1 MGLTPAE
8 QELNSYLNLLG
19 DGASVGDV
27 VKHFEKAPF
36 GWKDISTLD
45 VFVQLAKKGLRQFE
59 HRSEEIKV
67 KEFAEQAL
75 NSRERDA
82 ITVSKAKVYSQ
93 EETANFIS
101 MVNND
106 IFADVL
112 IPSSI
117 TDFIKAVDTFKEKLK
132 PKLDTLSKEI
142 DMYYQSQFATHI
154 KTFHKYIEELC
165 LIRNPEEVVKR
176 TGDQKNYLK
185 TARDKYM
192 QAAEF
197 ANRNFEDY
205 QRMITFVE
213 DNRSNF
219 TDLGEDYTIRTEDF
233 IDYINNDNEPWERF
247 PQMRKLYNE
256 LNKAIRER
264 VKALREEV
272 VERYEKIFEEIDKR
286 KAELKDGANIT
297 TNKDYLLQQI
307 NRDTS
312 LDKLK
317 LQKSLE
323 NSINS
328 EEKRLNK
335 GIDIWNDTIRQ
346 TDELKNNK
354 IKHEEELQRARE
366 SMPDLTML
374 STIRQ
379 WFTRKQGFDQHLAET
394 TKEVEKYTRSAK
406 ENRERRNQ
414 LLSHP
419 LFANLTIGTG
429 SMEVEQYL
437 TETTR
442 HIKEQQHVLN
452 EQEKHVL
459 VREKLKAYA
468 DELEEGKPCPL
479 CGAMHHPERFQSD
492 DTGNE
497 LTGIR
502 ERGIDLEKQIARV
515 SKLEK
520 QLHLLENSHL
530 DALRQIKEWEAKLLE
545 RQEQNREHE
554 RQFAWPE
561 YKEEK
566 VLDEAFRHA
575 EQLQATIKQKEIE
588 LNKIT
593 SSWEKEEKNKERYR
607 EELDKIRKTLTQQL
621 AELDILRGQL
631 QLVKAGEYLD
641 ITPDAIKKEQKRLL
655 AEYRHL
661 EQTFSDTGKQLQEQQ
676 QQSERCKSIVTINQ
690 QELQQEQSALID
702 LQQQL
707 DERLADSPFE
717 TFEEVA
723 GILSTPFVLEQEKR
737 RVAQFKEQITRNK
750 TTIERLEEEIGSS
763 MYDMEE
769 HQQLVAEI
777 DQVSKQVTENNREQG
792 NLEGIIKKLAS
803 DLESQSRLHQELE
816 KLAGRAE
823 NHHEVA
829 LQSQRFRGIHLFG
842 LPAKSLQR
850 RERPFLPP
858 HTATT
863 QPRDYR
869 RQ

>member
-1 MGLTPAE
+1 M
-8 QELNSYLNLLG
+8 
-19 DGASVGDV
+19 
-27 VKHFEKAPF
+27 
-36 GWKDISTLD
+36 
-45 VFVQLAKKGLRQFE
+45 
-59 HRSEEIKV
+59 
-67 KEFAEQAL
+67 
-75 NSRERDA
+75 
-82 ITVSKAKVYSQ
+82 
-93 EETANFIS
+93 
-101 MVNND
+101 
-106 IFADVL
+106 
-112 IPSSI
+112 
-117 TDFIKAVDTFKEKLK
+117 
-132 PKLDTLSKEI
+132 
-142 DMYYQSQFATHI
+142 
-154 KTFHKYIEELC
+154 
-165 LIRNPEEVVKR
+165 
-176 TGDQKNYLK
+176 
-185 TARDKYM
+185 
-192 QAAEF
+192 
-197 ANRNFEDY
+197 
-205 QRMITFVE
+205 
-213 DNRSNF
+213 
-219 TDLGEDYTIRTEDF
+219 
-233 IDYINNDNEPWERF
+233 
-247 PQMRKLYNE
+247 
-256 LNKAIRER
+256 
-264 VKALREEV
+264 
-272 VERYEKIFEEIDKR
+272 
-286 KAELKDGANIT
+286 
-297 TNKDYLLQQI
+297 
-307 NRDTS
+307 
-312 LDKLK
+312 
-317 LQKSLE
+317 QKSLE

-823 NHHEVA
+823 N
-829 LQSQRFRGIHLFG
+829 LRTM
-842 LPAKSLQR
+842 KSLFKASGFVEYISSVYLQNLCNAANDR
-850 RERPFLPP
+850 FYRLTRQQLSLEITGDNNF
-858 HTATT
+858 
-863 QPRDYR
+863 QVRDYLNGGKVR
-869 RQ
+869 SVKTLSGGQTFQASLSLALALADNIQKITRSHQNFFFLDEGFGSLDKESLDIVFDTLKSLRSENRVVGVISHVEEMQQEIDVHLRVENHPERGSLIHRGWQE